1 MFWPCRSLRGTRM
14 SSPETREHTERL
26 DTAVLEACDAVGVFI
41 EYWGFKNVLGR
52 VWALLVLHK
61 EPLTQVTIAERLDIS
76 RSLVSSVIA
85 ELVERGLVRPVT
97 DHRNSPYE
105 AQLDVWPTIAGVL
118 KQREWLLLEQAR
130 NAFELTLEEAE
141 LIESA
146 NQPYDVARL
155 RTLLN
160 MTEVAQSM
168 VRMLITIRVPSRLDV
183 GEWIGRASALVR
195 GLRGR

>member
-1 MFWPCRSLRGTRM
+1 M
-14 SSPETREHTERL
+14 STSEAREQTERL
-26 DTAVLEACDAVGVFI
+26 DTAVLEACDAVGAFI

-61 EPLTQVTIAERLDIS
+61 EPLTQIAVAERLGIS
-76 RSLVSSVIA
+76 RSLVSSVVA
-85 ELVERGLVRPVT
+85 ELVERDLVRPVT

-118 KQREWLLLEQAR
+118 KQREWPILEQAR
-130 NAFELTLEEAE
+130 SAFELTLEEAE
-141 LIESA
+141 LTESA
-146 NQPYDVARL
+146 DQPYDVARL

-168 VRMLITIRVPSRLDV
+168 VRMLITLRVPSRLDV
-183 GEWIGRASALVR
+183 GEWVGRASALIR